1 MHRTQFA
8 NRALYLLVLVAAI
21 LVSPPLPSFAGMPS
35 ALREDFETV
44 LRLRESPHQRFQAIS
59 FFLVGI
65 LVSTLVV
72 KFLWNFV
79 AKDFPRLPKLTFLR
93 AFSVVLLWGLLFVI
107 VLTMISGAREL
118 MTPGAW
124 KKDGLTYSVND
135 APSAGASAIPPQSAA
150 P

>member
-1 MHRTQFA
+1 MAFNLRQSSFHHLLFLLLIA
-8 NRALYLLVLVAAI
+8 AL
-21 LVSPPLPSFAGMPS
+21 LVSPSLTFAGMPS

-44 LRLRESPHQRFQAIS
+44 LRLRETPHERFQAIS
-59 FFLVGI
+59 FFLMGI
-65 LVSTLVV
+65 LASTLVV

-93 AFSVVLLWGLLFVI
+93 ALSLVLLWGLLFVI

-124 KKDGLTYSVND
+124 KKEGLTYSVND
-135 APSAGASAIPPQSAA
+135 APSK
-150 P
+150 

>member
-1 MHRTQFA
+1 MAFNLRQCSFGRFLFLLLIA
-8 NRALYLLVLVAAI
+8 AL
-21 LVSPPLPSFAGMPS
+21 LVSPSLTYAGMPS

-59 FFLVGI
+59 FFLMGI
-65 LVSTLVV
+65 FASTLVV
-72 KFLWNFV
+72 RFLWNFV

-93 AFSVVLLWGLLFVI
+93 ALSVVLLWGLLFVI

-124 KKDGLTYSVND
+124 KKEGLTYSVND
-135 APSAGASAIPPQSAA
+135 ATTK
-150 P
+150 